1 MSHGPKP
8 NFGTVMLKMFD
19 AAQDGHLQAAEAL
32 EDLIESGQISRER
45 EFTCTLY
52 TALGYDIAGEPH
64 SARRMYERL
73 AYTEHPNLEHLV
85 LSKANSRLLTD
96 SFARAG
102 LRDSSGLSANLS
114 RVRDD
119 LNSKKERLRNAD
131 STYRDDYVV
140 LLATVHLLAETIGA
154 LASSDGGALKR
165 ASSNATL
172 FHDDLEKRSLEPWIS
187 LVAALS
193 AQLIG
198 KIAERATA
206 NLEAPDGT
214 NE

>member
-1 MSHGPKP
+1 MSRGPKP
-8 NFGTVMLKMFD
+8 NFGTAMLKMFNGT
-19 AAQDGHLQAAEAL
+19 QDGHLQAAEAL
-32 EDLIESGQISRER
+32 EDLMESGQISREH

-52 TALGYDIAGEPH
+52 AALGYDIAGEPH
-64 SARRMYERL
+64 SARKMYERL
-73 AYTEHPNLEHLV
+73 AYTEHPNLEHFV

-102 LRDSSGLSANLS
+102 LRDSSGLGSNLS

-119 LNSKKERLRNAD
+119 LNSKKERLRRAD

-140 LLATVHLLAETIGA
+140 LLATVHLLADTIGA
-154 LASSDGGALKR
+154 LAASDDIALKR

-172 FHDDLEKRSLEPWIS
+172 FHNGLEKFSPEPWIS

-198 KIAERATA
+198 KIAERAEA
-206 NLEAPDGT
+206 NLEAPDRT
-214 NE
+214 DE